1 MPNQEARMAAQRRP
15 LTLTL
20 TLTLTEETNAQARCL
35 LVATTALHV
44 VRLRGVPR
52 RRAWLRVGYSNQ
64 PTVTA
69 LARVYTA
76 IKSCGALPRACTR
89 CMILEVYM
97 GVLGVQISSRDRLQL
112 VGMQVRTSLVRACTE
127 TYLTLICTD
136 CNRIG

>member
-1 MPNQEARMAAQRRP
+1 M
-15 LTLTL
+15 
-20 TLTLTEETNAQARCL
+20 
-35 LVATTALHV
+35 
-44 VRLRGVPR
+44 RLRGVPR

-136 CNRIG
+136 CTVIASAKVARLVVLLRLYFSTLGVRTLL